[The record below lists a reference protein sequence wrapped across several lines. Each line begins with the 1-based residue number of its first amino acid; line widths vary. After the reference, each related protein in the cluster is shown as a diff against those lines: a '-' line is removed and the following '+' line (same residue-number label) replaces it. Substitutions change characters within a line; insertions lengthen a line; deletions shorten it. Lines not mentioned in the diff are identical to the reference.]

1 MRRLWVAC
9 GTLLAAL
16 APAVARAQEFVKVEG
31 AAREEL
37 PAGRFVA
44 AAYAFIW
51 IAVLGYL
58 LVVARGLSRVRQDAN
73 QLRAKLDQATRT
85 GGPAP
90 RA

>member
-1 MRRLWVAC
+1 VRRLWVAWAA
-9 GTLLAAL
+9 LLAAL

-51 IAVLGYL
+51 IAVLAY
-58 LVVARGLSRVRQDAN
+58 VVILARGLARVRKDAN
-73 QLRAKLDQATRT
+73 DLRAKVDQASR
-85 GGPAP
+85 GGGSSP
-90 RA
+90 RV

>member
-1 MRRLWVAC
+1 VRRLWVAWVV
-9 GTLLAAL
+9 LLAAL
-16 APAVARAQEFVKVEG
+16 ALAVARAQEFVKVTG

-51 IAVLGYL
+51 IAVLAY
-58 LVVARGLSRVRQDAN
+58 VVVIARGLGRVRKDTDE
-73 QLRAKLDQATRT
+73 LRTKLDQASRT
-85 GGPAP
+85 GGPPP

>member
-1 MRRLWVAC
+1 MTWAA
-9 GTLLAAL
+9 LLAAL

-37 PAGRFVA
+37 PAGRSWPPPTRSSGSRCWRTWWSWPA
-44 AAYAFIW
+44 ALA
-51 IAVLGYL
+51 
-58 LVVARGLSRVRQDAN
+58 RVRKDADE
-73 QLRAKLDQATRT
+73 LRAKVDQASRT